1 MNEIIG
7 KLIES
12 ALKLGIYKITGYTPP
27 KEKSGCLGCFA
38 FLLFIAL
45 YIAGICYF
53 GPMTDLKDSLYLL
66 IYFWPLVLIVIY
78 LGWLLLIKA
87 PLFFLFIVAFIWFI
101 RYSHLKGWM

>member
-27 KEKSGCLGCFA
+27 KEKSGCLGCFV

-45 YIAGICYF
+45 YIAGIYYF
-53 GPMTDLKDSLYLL
+53 GPMTDLSWYLL
-66 IYFWPLVLIVIY
+66 IYFWPLVLGVIY
-78 LGWLLLIKA
+78 LCWLLLINA
-87 PLFFLFIVAFIWFI
+87 PLLFLFIVAFIWFI